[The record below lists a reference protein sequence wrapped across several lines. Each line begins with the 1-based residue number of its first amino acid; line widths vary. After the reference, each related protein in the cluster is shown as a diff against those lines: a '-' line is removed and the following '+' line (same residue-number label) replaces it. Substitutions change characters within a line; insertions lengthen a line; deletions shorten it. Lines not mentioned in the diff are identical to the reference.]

1 MRRRWKSRGN
11 RDSVGFRFES
21 CSATRRRNEGD
32 DAGLRVPIVGDR
44 RERERERERGGRC
57 TWFGPKLGRGRCLR
71 AGRETGPREGSWGG
85 LGRGGQAR
93 GLAGVFSFFYFVS
106 KAFFK
111 IEEEFKTKI
120 KQNHTAQKK
129 L

>member
-1 MRRRWKSRGN
+1 LGQSWAAAAVYALGGKLARVRG
-11 RDSVGFRFES
+11 
-21 CSATRRRNEGD
+21 
-32 DAGLRVPIVGDR
+32 
-44 RERERERERGGRC
+44 
-57 TWFGPKLGRGRCLR
+57 
-71 AGRETGPREGSWGG
+71 
-85 LGRGGQAR
+85 
-93 GLAGVFSFFYFVS
+93 AGVVWAGGDKPGAWLGFSLFFYFVS